1 MNLFNKVKTKKKPVP
16 QSYKPVLEA
25 QEVIDL
31 YSRLTLHQQA
41 ALMRLIS
48 RNIEVNVGG
57 DTIMGYELDYEV
69 VGAIIRATESSD

>member
-1 MNLFNKVKTKKKPVP
+1 MFNKIKTKEKSVP

-31 YSRLTLHQQA
+31 FSRLTLHQQA

-48 RNIEVNVGG
+48 RNLEINVGG
-57 DTIMGYELDYEV
+57 DTYMGYELDYDV
-69 VGAIIRATESSD
+69 IGAIISAHE

>member
-1 MNLFNKVKTKKKPVP
+1 MNLFNKVKPKKKPVP

-57 DTIMGYELDYEV
+57 DTYMGYELDYEV
-69 VGAIIRATESSD
+69 VGAIIRATESES

>member
-1 MNLFNKVKTKKKPVP
+1 MNLFNKIKQKKKSVP

-31 YSRLTLHQQA
+31 FSRLTLHQQA

>member
-1 MNLFNKVKTKKKPVP
+1 MP

-31 YSRLTLHQQA
+31 FSRLTLHQQA

-48 RNIEVNVGG
+48 RNLEINVG
-57 DTIMGYELDYEV
+57 DEIYMGYELDYEV
-69 VGAIIRATESSD
+69 VGAIIRASESDN

>member
-1 MNLFNKVKTKKKPVP
+1 MNPFKKVKPKNKSVP

-48 RNIEVNVGG
+48 RNIEINVAG
-57 DTIMGYELDYEV
+57 DMILGYDLDYEV
-69 VGAIIRATESSD
+69 VGAIIRATESES

>member
-1 MNLFNKVKTKKKPVP
+1 MNLLKKNKSKAKSVP

-31 YSRLTLHQQA
+31 FSRLTLHQQA

-48 RNIEVNVGG
+48 RNLEINVG
-57 DTIMGYELDYEV
+57 DEIYMGYDLDYEV
-69 VGAIIRATESSD
+69 VGAIIRATESDN

>member
-1 MNLFNKVKTKKKPVP
+1 MKKLFKTMAKKQKKIP
-16 QSYKPVLEA
+16 QSYRPVLEA

-48 RNIEVNVGG
+48 RNLEVQIDGE
-57 DTIMGYELDYEV
+57 TTMGYDLNFDV
-69 VGAIIRATESSD
+69 VGAIIRASES

>member
-1 MNLFNKVKTKKKPVP
+1 MSWFNKIKPRQKSVP

-57 DTIMGYELDYEV
+57 DTYMGYELDYEV
-69 VGAIIRATESSD
+69 GGP